1 MKILKVYINKN
12 IGQTTV
18 SEIEVEDDITEDEAN
33 EIAEDEFFNECGFD
47 WELLDGQFKSNVNGE
62 NNGKMQSWALYGHRS
77 I

>member
-18 SEIEVEDDITEDEAN
+18 SEIEVDDDITEDEAN

-47 WELLDGQFKSNVNGE
+47 WELLDGQKGE
-62 NNGKMQSWALYGHRS
+62 NNGKTQS
-77 I
+77 